1 MSQPRHRPR
10 NTPDVKLR
18 LRLPTDGSVDLD
30 KLRAALEAQLKTGT
44 ASVAEPVEV
53 EEPKVLPELEVLPQP
68 EPAREPNA
76 AWVWVRQNT
85 PTTVALVSAVTAF
98 VLAVVWALQSNDGG
112 VAHSLVK
119 WVFVL
124 AALSFLGA
132 FGTVVF
138 RKRKEAAAAHG
149 ETLAEPLVE
158 PEPED
163 SFQFGVWLSQNA
175 PTYVAV
181 FTFALAFVTGII
193 WVTLKSTGEGNISSS
208 LYWVIGI
215 NMALFLVSM
224 GFVLIRQL
232 KIADS
237 AASHVWTNV
246 KADPKKAY
254 LPALG
259 FVGVVVLV
267 FLGLTLIQDTP
278 STDRT
283 EDKPLP
289 KTQPGDSK
297 NIPKGNTNG
306 VPVPPPIPAPA
317 PKTPTPQTE
326 AKPSW
331 YPAEGA
337 LGRLGGVGVMG
348 GLLGALLLGVNR
360 FQRRHYPDS
369 AALQA
374 ASITYHFDFTRS
386 FRSFVALQGAYV
398 LVACVTGAMYAS
410 SAVWG
415 DSLGL
420 SFLWFIG
427 GIGGSGLM
435 VVIAGAAG
443 LDLMTQLDSS
453 GTPQKKG
460 SALSRYMKRKLW
472 LILLGGLVIAALGVA
487 FRGMPASEVC
497 WSFAIGSLGIG
508 QAVAY
513 CWGGAKLVEPKLQVP
528 KIQQRKGKLNL
539 PALMVFNMPFL
550 FVLGGLLWAGA
561 IVLFGISWKFLW
573 LGLPLGILL
582 ALGLSIGTRIFPRMV
597 RYWQNILCMPAI
609 AAFVLDWL
617 VWDGFFWLGFIG
629 LAGLMALGARKTKS
643 TTVDEDH
650 GWMLILPEHR
660 GDYQPIINPNRNGLD
675 VRWFQLGTVCL
686 VILALVIS
694 AGSFVWGYNSQDGD
708 VDQQV
713 RANQMK
719 DTSEIKDIK
728 ADALESRYV
737 PIIPPKGDKVA
748 LGQAVRKMA
757 ESGYYEGSA
766 EQKLGRAWVHY
777 MHKGYALA
785 AYNYAFLMMRLD
797 ESAEDEVKASFR
809 RAAEGGHVPAAYN
822 YGCLNLFRVQMRS
835 EHLRILDSKN
845 DERYKEMGRVW
856 RDTYQRKALVD
867 TLEQP
872 LFSAENSLVNAYLA
886 GHPHAEEVLIAVYGE
901 MDLHGYKPRNSTLK
915 NQLSGK
921 PYNPGPFEL
930 DRSDVVMIE

>member
-1 MSQPRHRPR
+1 MSQPRHQPR

-259 FVGVVVLV
+259 FIGVVVLV

-278 STDRT
+278 STDRA

-398 LVACVTGAMYAS
+398 LVACVTGAMYAA

-472 LILLGGLVIAALGVA
+472 LILLGGLGIAALGVA

-675 VRWFQLGTVCL
+675 VRWFQLGTVCS

-694 AGSFVWGYNSQDGD
+694 AGSFVWGYNSQDED

-748 LGQAVRKMA
+748 LGQAVQKLA

-797 ESAEDEVKASFR
+797 ESAGDEVRASFR

-867 TLEQP
+867 TLEKP

-901 MDLHGYKPRNSTLK
+901 MDLHGFKPRNSTLK

-921 PYNPGPFEL
+921 TYNPGPFEL

>member
-1 MSQPRHRPR
+1 MSQPRHQPR

-30 KLRAALEAQLKTGT
+30 KLRTALEAQLKTST
-44 ASVAEPVEV
+44 ASAVAEPVEV
-53 EEPKVLPELEVLPQP
+53 EEPKVLPELEVLPQH

-76 AWVWVRQNT
+76 AWVWIRQNT
-85 PTTVALVSAVTAF
+85 PTTVALVSAVAAF
-98 VLAVVWALQSNDGG
+98 VFAVTWGMQRVGG
-112 VAHSLVK
+112 GEAHSLVK
-119 WVFVL
+119 WGFIL
-124 AALSFLGA
+124 AALSLLGA
-132 FGTVVF
+132 FGTVLV
-138 RKRKEAAAAHG
+138 RKLRETAANDG
-149 ETLAEPLVE
+149 ETLADPLVE
-158 PEPED
+158 PEPEG

-175 PTYVAV
+175 PTYVAA

-267 FLGLTLIQDTP
+267 FFGLTLIQDTP
-278 STDRT
+278 STDRA

-398 LVACVTGAMYAS
+398 LVACVTGAMYAA

-435 VVIAGAAG
+435 VIVAGGAG
-443 LDLMTQLDSS
+443 LDLMTQLDSN
-453 GTPQKKG
+453 GTPKKKG
-460 SALSRYMKRKLW
+460 SAMSRYMKRKLW
-472 LILLGGLVIAALGVA
+472 LILLGGLGVGALGVA
-487 FRGMPASEVC
+487 FTNLHFLEALQR
-497 WSFAIGSLGIG
+497 FAIGVLGVG
-508 QAVAY
+508 QIVAY
-513 CWGGAKLVEPKLQVP
+513 CWGWRKLVKPELKVP
-528 KIQQRKGKLNL
+528 KTPKRKGKISL
-539 PALMVFNMPFL
+539 PALMVFNLPFL
-550 FVLGGLLWAGA
+550 FVSGGMLC
-561 IVLFGISWKFLW
+561 VLATIMFGISWKFLW
-573 LGLPLGILL
+573 MGLPLGIII
-582 ALGLSIGTRIFPRMV
+582 ALGLSHIARIFAAEV
-597 RYWQNILCMPAI
+597 RIWHIYLRAAGIFMLGCYLLPQLENII
-609 AAFVLDWL
+609 AWILIWVGVVRVYFQV
-617 VWDGFFWLGFIG
+617 
-629 LAGLMALGARKTKS
+629 RSES
-643 TTVDEDH
+643 TATGEDH

-660 GDYQPIINPNRNGLD
+660 GDYQPVINPTRDGLD
-675 VRWFQLGTVCL
+675 VRWFQFGLVSLLGLGLL
-686 VILALVIS
+686 VS
-694 AGSFVWGYNSQDGD
+694 AIGFIWG
-708 VDQQV
+708 
-713 RANQMK
+713 
-719 DTSEIKDIK
+719 
-728 ADALESRYV
+728 
-737 PIIPPKGDKVA
+737 
-748 LGQAVRKMA
+748 
-757 ESGYYEGSA
+757 
-766 EQKLGRAWVHY
+766 
-777 MHKGYALA
+777 
-785 AYNYAFLMMRLD
+785 
-797 ESAEDEVKASFR
+797 
-809 RAAEGGHVPAAYN
+809 
-822 YGCLNLFRVQMRS
+822 
-835 EHLRILDSKN
+835 
-845 DERYKEMGRVW
+845 
-856 RDTYQRKALVD
+856 
-867 TLEQP
+867 
-872 LFSAENSLVNAYLA
+872 
-886 GHPHAEEVLIAVYGE
+886 
-901 MDLHGYKPRNSTLK
+901 
-915 NQLSGK
+915 
-921 PYNPGPFEL
+921 
-930 DRSDVVMIE
+930 

>member
-1 MSQPRHRPR
+1 MSQPRHQPR

-149 ETLAEPLVE
+149 ETLAEQLVE

-224 GFVLIRQL
+224 GFVLTRQL
-232 KIADS
+232 KISDS
-237 AASHVWTNV
+237 AANHVWTEV
-246 KADPKKAY
+246 KSDPKKAY

-267 FLGLTLIQDTP
+267 FFGLTLIQDTP
-278 STDRT
+278 STDRA
-283 EDKPLP
+283 EGKPLP
-289 KTQPGDSK
+289 KTQPGDPK
-297 NIPKGNTNG
+297 DIPKGNTNG
-306 VPVPPPIPAPA
+306 VPVPPPIPAPV

-326 AKPSW
+326 SKPSW

-360 FQRRHYPDS
+360 FQRRHYPDP

-374 ASITYHFDFTRS
+374 ASIKYHFDFTRC
-386 FRSFVALQGAYV
+386 FRSFIAVQGAYV
-398 LVACVTGAMYAS
+398 LVTFVTGAMYAA

-415 DSLGL
+415 ESLGL

-427 GIGGSGLM
+427 GIGVSGLI
-435 VVIAGAAG
+435 VIVAGGAG
-443 LDLMTQLDSS
+443 LDLMTQLDSNE
-453 GTPQKKG
+453 TPQKKG
-460 SALSRYMKRKLW
+460 SAMSRYMKRKLW
-472 LILLGGLVIAALGVA
+472 LILLGGLGVGALGVTFTYLPSSGCVA
-487 FRGMPASEVC
+487 ALRDWGTGC
-497 WSFAIGSLGIG
+497 WTNCS
-508 QAVAY
+508 
-513 CWGGAKLVEPKLQVP
+513 
-528 KIQQRKGKLNL
+528 
-539 PALMVFNMPFL
+539 
-550 FVLGGLLWAGA
+550 VL
-561 IVLFGISWKFLW
+561 
-573 LGLPLGILL
+573 LGLG
-582 ALGLSIGTRIFPRMV
+582 
-597 RYWQNILCMPAI
+597 
-609 AAFVLDWL
+609 
-617 VWDGFFWLGFIG
+617 
-629 LAGLMALGARKTKS
+629 
-643 TTVDEDH
+643 
-650 GWMLILPEHR
+650 
-660 GDYQPIINPNRNGLD
+660 
-675 VRWFQLGTVCL
+675 
-686 VILALVIS
+686 
-694 AGSFVWGYNSQDGD
+694 
-708 VDQQV
+708 
-713 RANQMK
+713 
-719 DTSEIKDIK
+719 
-728 ADALESRYV
+728 
-737 PIIPPKGDKVA
+737 
-748 LGQAVRKMA
+748 
-757 ESGYYEGSA
+757 
-766 EQKLGRAWVHY
+766 
-777 MHKGYALA
+777 
-785 AYNYAFLMMRLD
+785 
-797 ESAEDEVKASFR
+797 
-809 RAAEGGHVPAAYN
+809 
-822 YGCLNLFRVQMRS
+822 
-835 EHLRILDSKN
+835 
-845 DERYKEMGRVW
+845 
-856 RDTYQRKALVD
+856 
-867 TLEQP
+867 
-872 LFSAENSLVNAYLA
+872 
-886 GHPHAEEVLIAVYGE
+886 
-901 MDLHGYKPRNSTLK
+901 
-915 NQLSGK
+915 
-921 PYNPGPFEL
+921 
-930 DRSDVVMIE
+930 

>member
-1 MSQPRHRPR
+1 MSQPRHQPR

-30 KLRAALEAQLKTGT
+30 KLRTALEAQLKTST
-44 ASVAEPVEV
+44 ASAVAEPVEV
-53 EEPKVLPELEVLPQP
+53 EEPKVLPELEVLPQH

-76 AWVWVRQNT
+76 AWVWIRQNT
-85 PTTVALVSAVTAF
+85 PTTVALVSAVAAF
-98 VLAVVWALQSNDGG
+98 VFAVTWGMQRVGG
-112 VAHSLVK
+112 GEAHSLVK
-119 WVFVL
+119 WGFIL
-124 AALSFLGA
+124 AALSLLGA
-132 FGTVVF
+132 FGTVLV
-138 RKRKEAAAAHG
+138 RKLRETAANDG
-149 ETLAEPLVE
+149 ETLADPLVE
-158 PEPED
+158 PEPEG

-175 PTYVAV
+175 PTYVAA

-267 FLGLTLIQDTP
+267 FFGLTLIQDTP
-278 STDRT
+278 STDRA

-398 LVACVTGAMYAS
+398 LVACVTGAMYAA

-435 VVIAGAAG
+435 VIVAGGAG
-443 LDLMTQLDSS
+443 LDLMTQLDSN
-453 GTPQKKG
+453 GTPKKKG
-460 SALSRYMKRKLW
+460 SAMSRYMKRKLW
-472 LILLGGLVIAALGVA
+472 LILLGGLGVGALGVA
-487 FRGMPASEVC
+487 FTNLPSLEALQR
-497 WSFAIGSLGIG
+497 FAIG
-508 QAVAY
+508 
-513 CWGGAKLVEPKLQVP
+513 
-528 KIQQRKGKLNL
+528 
-539 PALMVFNMPFL
+539 
-550 FVLGGLLWAGA
+550 VLGVGH
-561 IVLFGISWKFLW
+561 
-573 LGLPLGILL
+573 
-582 ALGLSIGTRIFPRMV
+582 RM
-597 RYWQNILCMPAI
+597 
-609 AAFVLDWL
+609 LDNK
-617 VWDGFFWLGFIG
+617 
-629 LAGLMALGARKTKS
+629 R
-643 TTVDEDH
+643 
-650 GWMLILPEHR
+650 
-660 GDYQPIINPNRNGLD
+660 
-675 VRWFQLGTVCL
+675 
-686 VILALVIS
+686 
-694 AGSFVWGYNSQDGD
+694 
-708 VDQQV
+708 
-713 RANQMK
+713 
-719 DTSEIKDIK
+719 
-728 ADALESRYV
+728 
-737 PIIPPKGDKVA
+737 
-748 LGQAVRKMA
+748 
-757 ESGYYEGSA
+757 
-766 EQKLGRAWVHY
+766 
-777 MHKGYALA
+777 
-785 AYNYAFLMMRLD
+785 
-797 ESAEDEVKASFR
+797 
-809 RAAEGGHVPAAYN
+809 
-822 YGCLNLFRVQMRS
+822 
-835 EHLRILDSKN
+835 
-845 DERYKEMGRVW
+845 
-856 RDTYQRKALVD
+856 
-867 TLEQP
+867 
-872 LFSAENSLVNAYLA
+872 
-886 GHPHAEEVLIAVYGE
+886 
-901 MDLHGYKPRNSTLK
+901 
-915 NQLSGK
+915 
-921 PYNPGPFEL
+921 
-930 DRSDVVMIE
+930 